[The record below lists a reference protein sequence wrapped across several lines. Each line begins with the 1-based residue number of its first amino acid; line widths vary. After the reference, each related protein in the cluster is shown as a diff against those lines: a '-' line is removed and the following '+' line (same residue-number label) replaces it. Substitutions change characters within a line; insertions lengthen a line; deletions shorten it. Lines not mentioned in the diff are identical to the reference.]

1 MTEKINCGNDL
12 VSVTVEQISFQRSS
26 ERLNRVPFLDVSEQ
40 GIPEGGGSDI
50 PEGSL
55 DESFCPLSFETPGP
69 GNIKERS
76 RC

>member
-1 MTEKINCGNDL
+1 MTEKINYGNNL

-26 ERLNRVPFLDVSEQ
+26 ERPNRVPFLEVSEQ
-40 GIPEGGGSDI
+40 GIPEGGGRDI

-55 DESFCPLSFETPGP
+55 DVSFCPLSFETPGP
-69 GNIKERS
+69 KNIKERS